1 MNAPPVVPLPTP
13 RTPPAPRPALAE
25 GERLV
30 PTLVVAGGLTVL
42 GDFLLWNHSRVSR
55 GRSMSNR
62 SPSPAA
68 PAAADRVWR
77 ASFASVCR
85 SSCCSRSSSAS
96 SPRAK
101 RVAGAARASR
111 DAPRRPGPRRSANR
125 PARDGANSA
134 RTTLGGGLARTP
146 VPNRP
151 QRARPFR
158 LGREAERPPLRR
170 EGVHDHQG
178 LLPDAGRAGI
188 RSMRA
193 AGR

>member
-1 MNAPPVVPLPTP
+1 MLLLWC
-13 RTPPAPRPALAE
+13 RSRLREPRPPQGPPSPRE
-25 GERLV
+25 SGWCPRSSW
-30 PTLVVAGGLTVL
+30 PAGSPRSATCYFGITP
-42 GDFLLWNHSRVSR
+42 RVSR

-62 SPSPAA
+62 SPRPAA

-85 SSCCSRSSSAS
+85 PSCCSRSSSAS

-134 RTTLGGGLARTP
+134 RTTLRGGLARTP
-146 VPNRP
+146 VPHRP
-151 QRARPFR
+151 QRARSFR
-158 LGREAERPPLRR
+158 LGREAEQPPLRR
-170 EGVHDHQG
+170 EGIHDHQG